1 MKARL
6 SRAAGEMFASLHSRN
21 LRLFLGGQLI
31 SQVGNWMT
39 MVAVNL
45 LVLKITGNG
54 VAVGF
59 MTACQYGPVLLFGPW
74 AGLVADRMDKRRILF
89 IVQSFAMV
97 QSFALAALA
106 FMDSQPLVPLYLV
119 AVAGGFATTFDNPAR
134 RAFVTELVPESNL
147 GNAVSLNSAMMTA
160 SRIFGP
166 AVAGLLITTVGYGW
180 CFFIDGASYVA
191 VLGVLALIRR
201 SEMRTIPVTPRS
213 RGQVR
218 EGLQYVMRE
227 PELWI
232 PLAMMAIIGTFT
244 FNFAVVFPLFVERSL
259 GGTVS
264 DFTALFSIVSVGSL
278 LGALWSA
285 RRPRTTVRHVTVAA
299 AQFGIAMLIMAAA
312 PSLAWALPLGLLVG
326 VGSVM
331 FLTSSTA
338 IMQIHA
344 APGMRGRVLALQAM
358 VFLGSTPIGGPILG
372 TVCETWGPRA
382 GLIVGAMAAFA
393 AVAFGVLMS
402 RRVLGQQH
410 RGATPAGTSQRD
422 DAELFSTC

>member
-1 MKARL
+1 MKAL
-6 SRAAGEMFASLHSRN
+6 ISRAAGEMFASLHSRN
-21 LRLFLGGQLI
+21 LRLFLSGQLI

-59 MTACQYGPVLLFGPW
+59 MTACQYAPVLLFGPW

-106 FMDSQPLVPLYLV
+106 FMDSPPLLPLYLV
-119 AVAGGFATTFDNPAR
+119 AVAGGFTTTFDNPAR

-166 AVAGLLITTVGYGW
+166 AMAGLLITTVGYGW

-191 VLGVLALIRR
+191 VLGGLALIRR

-232 PLAMMAIIGTFT
+232 PLVMMAIIGTFT

-264 DFTALFSIVSVGSL
+264 DFTVLFSIVSVGSL

-285 RRPRTTVRHVTVAA
+285 RRPKITVRHVTVAA

-338 IMQIHA
+338 IVQIHA

-372 TVCETWGPRA
+372 TVCETWGPRV
-382 GLIVGAMAAFA
+382 GLIVGAIGAFA
-393 AVAFGVLMS
+393 AVAFGILMS

-410 RGATPAGTSQRD
+410 RGATTADTSQRD